1 MDDHAGPGNDA
12 EARILP
18 ETASPTCGSIFPA
31 EGQDGSTA
39 HRVLRRPPA
48 DPAGRSYR
56 RKSSIVLLQ
65 TAAQAEELASA
76 DATTTKTL
84 DDIEALLASLKSSSL
99 LVGAPS
105 APAVPR
111 MPTAAE
117 MPAAVAAQ
125 RSWSLVKSRFMDV
138 HNNAAAA
145 EGSAAGP
152 AAAAEELGGD
162 SSLTGFNNALLQNKP
177 LPPLQQLGVIIGML
191 LTPKVAII

>member
-1 MDDHAGPGNDA
+1 MWKHFPSGRTRWFDGASRVTSSPC
-12 EARILP
+12 RPSWTQLSP
-18 ETASPTCGSIFPA
+18 EKLHC
-31 EGQDGSTA
+31 
-39 HRVLRRPPA
+39 PP
-48 DPAGRSYR
+48 
-56 RKSSIVLLQ
+56 